1 MNNLLSITERLKNP
15 KVSKLEK
22 LVRIEFIDVVKNL
35 NINKVLSISCGDG
48 TWEYLV
54 FHHAKSIKEIIATD
68 IVECPVSKS
77 DQLLLKD
84 LGNWSFTKVDASGI
98 LPFEDNHFDFVFHQ
112 DVVEHTDKPYTF
124 LKEQYRV
131 LRGGG
136 HYYVALP
143 IYFALLI

>member
-1 MNNLLSITERLKNP
+1 
-15 KVSKLEK
+15 
-22 LVRIEFIDVVKNL
+22 
-35 NINKVLSISCGDG
+35 
-48 TWEYLV
+48 
-54 FHHAKSIKEIIATD
+54 
-68 IVECPVSKS
+68 
-77 DQLLLKD
+77 
-84 LGNWSFTKVDASGI
+84 VDASGI
-98 LPFEDNHFDFVFHQ
+98 LPFEDDYFDFVFHQ